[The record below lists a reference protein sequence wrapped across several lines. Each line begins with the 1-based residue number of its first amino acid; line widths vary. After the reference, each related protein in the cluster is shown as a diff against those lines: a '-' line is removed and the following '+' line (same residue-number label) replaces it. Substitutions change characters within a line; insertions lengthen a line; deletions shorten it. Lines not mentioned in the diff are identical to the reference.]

1 MSATAQDAAI
11 ARATGRTW
19 EERVDRALARAESR
33 EHPVSAELR
42 VSLALQDRRTLAVEL
57 RRLQV
62 QVIALTANGVSD
74 Q

>member
-33 EHPVSAELR
+33 EFPNSPELR
-42 VSLALQDRRTLAVEL
+42 VTLALQDRRVLAAEV

-62 QVIALTANGVSD
+62 QVTALTANGRD
-74 Q
+74 GQ